1 MREPRVLGRPR
12 QFDVGERLAKI
23 MDVFWVRGYE
33 GTSLSDLMAATGLK
47 KGSLYAAYGDKR
59 AMYQK
64 ALELYDETFLEDA
77 VSALGGAGDPVERI
91 DRFLRAAV
99 DPEGR
104 DGRRGCFLCNASTD
118 QAALDTGAGAVISR
132 SLARLTK
139 AVGDVVE
146 QADEGSFGV
155 HRRDGQAGQVI
166 ATYFGL
172 RVLIRAGQPSGFLG
186 GAVDEAMRSIF
197 PPR

>member
-1 MREPRVLGRPR
+1 
-12 QFDVGERLAKI
+12 
-23 MDVFWVRGYE
+23 MDVFWANGYQ

-77 VSALGGAGDPVERI
+77 VSALGAGGDPVDRI
-91 DRFLRAAV
+91 DRFLRAAI
-99 DPEGR
+99 DPEGA
-104 DGRRGCFLCNASTD
+104 DGSRGCFLCNASTD
-118 QAALDTGAGAVISR
+118 QASLDTGAAGVISR

-139 AVGDVVE
+139 AVADVMT
-146 QADEGSFGV
+146 QADDGSIDP
-155 HRRDGQAGQVI
+155 HRRGGQAGQVI
-166 ATYFGL
+166 ATYLGL
-172 RVLIRAGQPSGFLG
+172 RVLTRAGQPRDFLG